1 MDTKSFHLEHQ
12 HAPEGLL
19 KGVVPKGE
27 FHEIARPASQ
37 ALLTGVTPTREI
49 HLKNQCASEGILE
62 GVGPKGEFHI
72 TVLMSAGTALM
83 RTETAR
89 EVARPPGLSDGFM
102 NRVVFA
108 AVFSRI
114 AHLITKK
121 RRTHKNSPL
130 FGFAQHERALTGAS
144 PQTAL
149 IVGRLQPKTRVSAV
163 RRNLKEVG
171 GKRLARCTRTWYKA
185 ERQGQCCT
193 RSKSPITIRTADS
206 KPSGYKPERV
216 RP

>member
-1 MDTKSFHLEHQ
+1 MIGRRCKHS
-12 HAPEGLL
+12 
-19 KGVVPKGE
+19 
-27 FHEIARPASQ
+27 
-37 ALLTGVTPTREI
+37 
-49 HLKNQCASEGILE
+49 N
-62 GVGPKGEFHI
+62 
-72 TVLMSAGTALM
+72 
-83 RTETAR
+83 
-89 EVARPPGLSDGFM
+89 
-102 NRVVFA
+102 
-108 AVFSRI
+108 VFSRPVLI
-114 AHLITKK
+114 ARNLSGKPDFKPRDLSQEIYCGGYI
-121 RRTHKNSPL
+121 SVDPPL
-130 FGFAQHERALTGAS
+130 PIPNREVKHTGADGSAIPSVRVGSCRFSRPSSRQDPRVSFLFAQHERTLTGAS

>member
-1 MDTKSFHLEHQ
+1 MSKLTCTNSPKSSSVRYCVIS
-12 HAPEGLL
+12 L
-19 KGVVPKGE
+19 KIYCGGYSSENPPLP
-27 FHEIARPASQ
+27 IPN
-37 ALLTGVTPTREI
+37 REVK
-49 HLKNQCASEGILE
+49 LANAD
-62 GVGPKGEFHI
+62 
-72 TVLMSAGTALM
+72 GTAIPSG
-83 RTETAR
+83 RVGSCR
-89 EVARPPGLSDGFM
+89 FFPKRPESSDPGLF
-102 NRVVFA
+102 FA
-108 AVFSRI
+108 
-114 AHLITKK
+114 
-121 RRTHKNSPL
+121 
-130 FGFAQHERALTGAS
+130 FAQHERALTGAS